1 MSSNNPYGAEWSE
14 GGPQPPMSGRRARSE
29 PQPAPYGYPQQEGAG
44 YPQQPAAGDPDTGS
58 GYAFGPFAPDDQ
70 QTRWSGAPQADPYGA
85 SSGQY
90 GRGGQYGPP
99 GQYGSGD
106 QYGPGDHYGSGDQY
120 GPDDQYG
127 TGPMQPS
134 PPSNNKTKILII
146 IGAAV
151 LAVLLIAIIAV
162 VVATRDNSSADPQG
176 GQGSQQTNPS
186 QSGAPQQASRP
197 SDAVAA
203 YLQALATGDAT
214 TALSYAADPAPTGRL
229 LTNEVL
235 AQSQKR
241 APLTDI
247 DVPVVEDQNAKSV
260 SARYTLGKADVSESF
275 DVVKVG
281 DIWKITRA
289 VKDLDISYIVDGS
302 VPVKINGVKVSEK
315 SVAVL
320 PGSYAFTT
328 GLSYVGYGSKN
339 VVLVKSPYVEAD
351 TYQIQSELTR
361 AGKKAVISATKR
373 SFNKCL
379 QQHSLSPSNCPQ
391 KFDSKYSY
399 KKGTITWT
407 PAGGDPFK
415 KPKVALSGTQ
425 ARVEVPINLKLS
437 GSCSYQ
443 GRSGNC
449 SGTLTGKSIAVAKV
463 TTKPLKIKWS

>member
-14 GGPQPPMSGRRARSE
+14 GGPQPPMSGRRARTE
-29 PQPAPYGYPQQEGAG
+29 PPPAPYGYPQQEGAR

-70 QTRWSGAPQADPYGA
+70 QARWAGAPQADPYGA

-90 GRGGQYGPP
+90 GRGGYGP
-99 GQYGSGD
+99 GNEYGSGE
-106 QYGPGDHYGSGDQY
+106 QY
-120 GPDDQYG
+120 GPDNRYGPRDQYG
-127 TGPMQPS
+127 TAPMQPS
-134 PPSNNKTKILII
+134 PPSNNTTKILII
-146 IGAAV
+146 IGAAA

-162 VVATRDNSSADPQG
+162 VVATRDTSSPEPQG

-186 QSGAPQQASRP
+186 QSGAPQQALRP

-214 TALSYAADPAPTGRL
+214 TALSYAADPAPTGPL

-235 AQSQKR
+235 TQSLKR
-241 APLTDI
+241 AALTDI

-260 SARYTLGKADVSESF
+260 SARYKLDKSGVSESF

-281 DIWKITRA
+281 DIWKISRA

-351 TYQIQSELTR
+351 TYQIQSELTK

-407 PAGGDPFK
+407 RAGGDPFK
-415 KPKVALSGTQ
+415 EPKVALSGTQ

-437 GSCSYQ
+437 GSCTYQ

-449 SGTLTGKSIAVAKV
+449 SGTLTGKSVAVAKV
-463 TTKPLKIKWS
+463 TSKPLKVKWS